1 MQLELALP
9 ATADGIAEAR
19 RALGELV
26 DGRVDEETAADLRL
40 ILSELLANC
49 VAHAGLA
56 DDDAV
61 ALEIAVDDERVRIEV
76 SDGGIGFTLHRAR
89 HPDAEAVSGRGL
101 LLVEELADRWGM
113 HREDQRTH
121 VWAEIVL
128 RR

>member
-1 MQLELALP
+1 
-9 ATADGIAEAR
+9 
-19 RALGELV
+19 
-26 DGRVDEETAADLRL
+26 
-40 ILSELLANC
+40 

-56 DDDAV
+56 EDDSV
-61 ALEIAVDDERVRIEV
+61 ALEIAVDEERVWIQV

-113 HREDQRTH
+113 HRKDQRTH